1 MKSHTPAPRSRSFEI
16 KEDCTLMPFLLQAMQ
31 DQSRNSV
38 KSLLAHKLVQVNNR
52 LTTQF
57 DTPLKPGDTVTVGMN
72 KSAAPFHHSML
83 NIVYEDNDL
92 IVVEKASGL
101 LSMGT
106 ERDKTKTAYHILN
119 DYVKSKNPRNH
130 VLILHRLDKETSGI
144 MMFAKNLK
152 TQEILQK
159 NWNEMILERKYV
171 AILEGCPQE
180 ERGQVKSYIT
190 ENKAFVV
197 HSARDE
203 KLAITNYTVQKPNR
217 QYSLVELN
225 LETGRKNQIRVHMQE
240 LGNPVAGD
248 KKYGATKDPIRRLA
262 LHAFKLHFTH
272 PITGKEMKFETPI
285 PSKFTSLFKQPKK

>member
-1 MKSHTPAPRSRSFEI
+1 MKSHTPAPRSRNFEI
-16 KEDCTLMPFLLQAMQ
+16 KEECTLMPFLLQALH
-31 DQSRNSV
+31 DQNRTTV
-38 KSLLAHKLVQVNNR
+38 KSLLSHKLVQVNNR
-52 LTTQF
+52 PTTQF
-57 DTPLKPGDTVTVGMN
+57 DTPLRPGDTVTVGMN

-83 NIVYEDNDL
+83 NLVYEDADL

-106 ERDKTKTAYHILN
+106 DRDKTKTAYHILN

-130 VLILHRLDKETSGI
+130 VLILHRLDKETSGV

-171 AILEGCPQE
+171 AVLEGCPAKEQ
-180 ERGQVKSYIT
+180 GQIKSYIT
-190 ENKAFVV
+190 ESKALVV
-197 HSARDE
+197 HSSRDG
-203 KLAITNYTVQKPNR
+203 KLAITNYTVLKSNR
-217 QYSLVELN
+217 QYSLVELD

-240 LGNPVAGD
+240 LGHPVAGD
-248 KKYGATKDPIRRLA
+248 KKYGAVKDPLHRLA

-285 PSKFTSLFKQPKK
+285 PTRFTSLFKQTEK

>member
-171 AILEGCPQE
+171 AILEGCPRE

-197 HSARDE
+197 HSARDG
-203 KLAITNYTVQKPNR
+203 KLAITNYTVLKSNR